1 MQWNALFASQ
11 APLGRGVE
19 ADIADIASNAK
30 KVSYGGIDVGNRWN

>member
-19 ADIADIASNAK
+19 ADIAANAK
-30 KVSYGGIDVGNRWN
+30 KVSYGGMDVGNRWN